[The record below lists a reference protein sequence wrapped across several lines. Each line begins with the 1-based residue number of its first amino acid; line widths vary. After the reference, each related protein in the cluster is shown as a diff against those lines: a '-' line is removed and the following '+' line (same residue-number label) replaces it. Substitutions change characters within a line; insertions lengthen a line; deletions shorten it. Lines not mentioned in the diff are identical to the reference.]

1 MMLLLVA
8 YPWTAWLANVLEEGR
23 VVSGTSGAMSDS
35 QEVVWEC
42 SKTAPQPL
50 FRMAPTHSIPQKQ
63 GTCGT
68 TTSASKTE
76 LMTMCSSAERGAW
89 PLGYSTTPPPN
100 PKPPRIFNSA
110 KALRACANLC
120 AACSGCNYFSFSTK
134 HQDCSWF
141 RACDVHT
148 LDTNVDGFVTVD
160 MRDVQTKER
169 ELHAA
174 LNETRRTAPRHD
186 QAAMQMIEAH
196 RRTLKKGTDSAFVQV
211 GRNDMKTLHHMVATT
226 GAVTSGETGFASGV
240 SALAIMSALRH
251 GGRHVAV
258 DPFQGAYHYDGLR
271 AANGYVASTAAKKAL
286 TFRHINETAS
296 MAVAWLHT
304 QRVCF
309 DAFFIDDGH
318 KFDDIIVELFH
329 VAKMLSFGGA
339 LMLHDNWMPSV
350 QKVQGFIDANMP
362 SLLHVPNPLGFG
374 CCITI
379 YTKVQTDQ
387 RAWDHFHPF

>member
-1 MMLLLVA
+1 
-8 YPWTAWLANVLEEGR
+8 
-23 VVSGTSGAMSDS
+23 
-35 QEVVWEC
+35 
-42 SKTAPQPL
+42 
-50 FRMAPTHSIPQKQ
+50 
-63 GTCGT
+63 
-68 TTSASKTE
+68 
-76 LMTMCSSAERGAW
+76 
-89 PLGYSTTPPPN
+89 
-100 PKPPRIFNSA
+100 
-110 KALRACANLC
+110 
-120 AACSGCNYFSFSTK
+120 
-134 HQDCSWF
+134 
-141 RACDVHT
+141 
-148 LDTNVDGFVTVD
+148 

-226 GAVTSGETGFASGV
+226 GALTSGETGFASGV